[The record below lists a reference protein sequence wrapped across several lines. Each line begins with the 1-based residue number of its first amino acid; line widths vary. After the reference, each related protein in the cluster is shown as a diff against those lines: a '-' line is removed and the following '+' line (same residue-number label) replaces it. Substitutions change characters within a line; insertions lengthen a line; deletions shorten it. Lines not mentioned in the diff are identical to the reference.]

1 LNHGGANCTVRVP
14 HFGLQHHPLASDTEC
29 HKHSWS
35 DIMNLASG
43 WSWLASLTTR
53 RAPRQVEPEAAD
65 YGTAFGLDMS
75 LSPLRDTELDAFEDG
90 VSAPA
95 PLQWMSRITSGGR

>member
-14 HFGLQHHPLASDTEC
+14 HFGLQHQPLASDTEC

-35 DIMNLASG
+35 DMMNLASG
-43 WSWLASLTTR
+43 WSWLASLATR

-75 LSPLRDTELDAFEDG
+75 LSPHDSEFDALSPG
-90 VSAPA
+90 ATAPA
-95 PLQWMSRITSGGR
+95 PLQWMSRITHRGR

>member
-1 LNHGGANCTVRVP
+1 
-14 HFGLQHHPLASDTEC
+14 
-29 HKHSWS
+29 
-35 DIMNLASG
+35 MNLASG